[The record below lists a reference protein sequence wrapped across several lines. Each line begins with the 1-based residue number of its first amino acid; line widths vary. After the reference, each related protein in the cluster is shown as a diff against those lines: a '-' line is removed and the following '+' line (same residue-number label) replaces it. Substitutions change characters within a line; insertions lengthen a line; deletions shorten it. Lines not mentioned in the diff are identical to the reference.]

1 MTRNPTPVPNTIT
14 TFEELLFHKYG
25 EKGSPARQEFE
36 AKANAFYICEMLK
49 EHREKQQLTQA
60 QLAEKTAIKETF
72 ISRIENGKVDIQLS
86 TFLKMLNGLGL
97 SFSIV
102 PNIENA

>member
-1 MTRNPTPVPNTIT
+1 MNTIPNNIT

-25 EKGSPARQEFE
+25 EKGSPTREEFE
-36 AKANAFYICEMLK
+36 AKANAFYICEMLR

-60 QLAEKTAIKETF
+60 QLAEKTAIKESF
-72 ISRIENGKVDIQLS
+72 ISRIENGKVDVQLS
-86 TFLKMLNGLGL
+86 TFLKMLHGLGL

-102 PNIENA
+102 PNTENA